1 MKDRDYHLAKKRVKA
16 KKEFYQ
22 HLSTYVVMAIF
33 FFLLNAVTAFGNWW
47 FHWPIL
53 GWGMGVLFHYFDVF
67 GLPGVGQISN
77 DWEEKAVEEEL
88 RLIER
93 EKRYKSRSKKD
104 VRTPYNKDQE
114 ERLEL
119 KDLEK
124 EKPKRIVKNWDDS
137 ELV

>member
-1 MKDRDYHLAKKRVKA
+1 MEDKDYYLAKKRVKA

-53 GWGMGVLFHYFDVF
+53 GWGIGVLFHYFDVF
-67 GLPGVGQISN
+67 GLPGVGDMSS
-77 DWEEKAVEEEL
+77 DWEKKALEEEL
-88 RLIER
+88 RRIER
-93 EKRYKSRSKKD
+93 EKKRRNRRQSARSYPPAESSD
-104 VRTPYNKDQE
+104 

-119 KDLEK
+119 RELQKQK
-124 EKPKRIVKNWDDS
+124 QKNRDWDDS